1 MNVSARIVCE
11 QNVLNVSAGVEIREK
26 SRHNPNIRKHF
37 QNKHKHTIYRSI
49 FSKSLKARTS
59 KLVI

>member
-49 FSKSLKARTS
+49 FSKS
-59 KLVI
+59 